1 MTPPDQSAPETGWK
15 KPLPE
20 RLARPTYWPAMLAF
34 AITVALV
41 GPITNLAVTVVGLL
55 LVLAALIGWIGE
67 ILHE

>member
-1 MTPPDQSAPETGWK
+1 MTPPPGQSAPNAWK

-34 AITVALV
+34 AITIALV
-41 GPITNLAVTVVGLL
+41 GPITNMAATAVGLL
-55 LVLAALIGWIGE
+55 MALAALFGWIGE